1 MLRTCAPIGAAIAFC
16 LATAGCA
23 VPPNDHAAGIV
34 PSLPQEQE
42 EALALNVDALDV
54 RHGSLRIEASMLD
67 GSADVSIWLGP
78 TCDEHE
84 VGRGIATRSGFAW
97 SLSGDDIARAIS
109 CNLVVKVHGVDEDG
123 NRVVK
128 IAALDVGVSLVP
140 DGADLVQLLRQ
151 ETDGADTRMTFAA
164 PSRTRRL
171 HIDGSVIGAEPE
183 DEIGPRGLFI
193 ASFAVGNDDL
203 ARSML
208 QRRHISVHG
217 EHFLATVSVGPLTL
231 DVSEPVVEEPT
242 PVEEGSAEEGA
253 EEG

>member
-1 MLRTCAPIGAAIAFC
+1 MIRTCAPIGAALAFC

-23 VPPNDHAAGIV
+23 VPSSDHAAG
-34 PSLPQEQE
+34 PTPPLPEVE

-67 GSADVSIWLGP
+67 GSADVSVWLGP
-78 TCDEHE
+78 TCEERE

-97 SLSGDDIARAIS
+97 SLSGDDVARAIA
-109 CNLVVKVHGVDEDG
+109 CNLVVKAHGVDEDG
-123 NRVVK
+123 NRVLK
-128 IAALDVGVSLVP
+128 IASLDVGVSLVP
-140 DGADLVQLLRQ
+140 DGADLVRVLRQ
-151 ETDGADTRMTFAA
+151 ETEGKDTRMTFAM
-164 PSRTRRL
+164 PSRARRL
-171 HIDGSVIGAEPE
+171 HIGGSVIGAEPEDEDE

-208 QRRHISVHG
+208 HRRHVSVQG

-242 PVEEGSAEEGA
+242 PVETGSMEEG
-253 EEG
+253 